1 VEESQEA
8 TRICLKCRKEF
19 KSTHCGNRICQRCGN
34 QNDKD
39 RLPRGIGRLY
49 LYGREV
55 FEG

>member
-1 VEESQEA
+1 MEESQEA